1 MAITNE
7 EKEHLQEL
15 LHGFFANAEFRNQKT
30 AHTRES
36 AMLATLCAV
45 YGKFDFSVVLEHFS
59 ELVRADRYLKEGGF
73 GGTLDWQRV
82 AAHSALYWF
91 LDIRLIGGLGSGAK
105 ERLDRMNWL
114 FFESSYCDYK
124 KLGLEKDKAR
134 RKIFPAFCLPDRLES
149 AISKDDGEAV
159 CAALKN
165 AKDRDVLL
173 RNSAYFALVNDKY
186 RVFAA
191 LYRNFDL
198 AAVLDMER
206 VFEFWSRIVM
216 DEQYRFGAKTDRDG
230 QDFLREWRAKDE
242 YPLHRMILDWDAG
255 GRCVPAL
262 FRYGLLFPE
271 VMTELWARGVP
282 FDKPLAPFAG
292 WGELTFPVFARYFGE
307 LSADFEPFR
316 GKVIQKGEKIFLA
329 NLQAA
334 EFYQANFAGK
344 TRAVSSVPA
353 AAKKA
358 PASGKSGSLTE
369 EQKNR
374 LADETANGVVFTC
387 EGRTLKEYTWQADN
401 VKKYEVPDFVRTIA
415 GGAFSEADKLKH
427 LVLPEW
433 LTRICKEAFAW
444 GDIKKIELPSTLK
457 RIAPYAFWACDNLT
471 DVTIPEGVCEI
482 GENAFLACEKLR
494 ELVLPDS
501 MAKIGPAAFG
511 KCRNL
516 RRIEIPEGCE
526 VSPGAFVDDRD
537 DLQVVY
543 RPKKGK

>member
-7 EKEHLQEL
+7 EKEHLRKL
-15 LHGFFANAEFRNQKT
+15 LHGFLANAEFRKQKT
-30 AHTRES
+30 AYTREG

-59 ELVRADRYLKEGGF
+59 ELVRADRYLKDDTF

-82 AAHSALYWF
+82 AAHCALYWYS
-91 LDIRLIGGLGSGAK
+91 DIRLIGGLGSSSSG
-105 ERLDRMNWL
+105 RLDRMNWL

-124 KLGLEKDKAR
+124 KLGMEKDKAR
-134 RKIFPAFCLPDRLES
+134 RKIFPAFCLPDHLEA
-149 AISKDDGEAV
+149 AISKDDGKAL
-159 CAALKN
+159 CAALKT

-173 RNSAYFALVNDKY
+173 RNSAYSALVNDKY
-186 RVFAA
+186 RAFAA
-191 LYRNFDL
+191 LYRTFDL
-198 AAVLDMER
+198 AATLDMER
-206 VFEFWSRIVM
+206 VFEFWSRIVL
-216 DEQYRFGAKTDRDG
+216 DEQYRFGAETEHDG
-230 QDFLREWRAKDE
+230 QDFLREWRAREE
-242 YPLHRMILDWDAG
+242 YPLHRMILDWDTG

-271 VMTELWARGVP
+271 VMTELWERGMP

-292 WGELTFPVFARYFGE
+292 WGELTFPAFARYFGE
-307 LSADFEPFR
+307 FSADFAPFR
-316 GKVIQKGEKIFLA
+316 GEVIQNGEKIFLA
-329 NLQAA
+329 NLEAA

-344 TRAVSSVPA
+344 TRPGHPVAA

-358 PASGKSGSLTE
+358 PAPGKSGSLTE

-374 LADETANGVVFTC
+374 LADETANGVVFSAD
-387 EGRTLKEYTWQADN
+387 GRTLKEYTWEADT

-415 GGAFSEADKLKH
+415 GGAFSEADKLEH
-427 LVLPEW
+427 LVLPEG

-444 GDIKKIELPSTLK
+444 GDIKKIELPSTVK
-457 RIAPYAFWACDNLT
+457 RIAPEAFWACDKLT

-482 GENAFLACEKLR
+482 GESAFRSCDGLKEV
-494 ELVLPDS
+494 VLPDS

-511 KCRNL
+511 KCKNL

-537 DLQVVY
+537 DLEVVY
-543 RPKKGK
+543 RPKKEK